1 MPKKKGKVVEMEQ
14 QEERTEAL
22 EPTMVML
29 KELQPLGDSLNI
41 LINTPGLTGQELYW
55 GKRSLKQ
62 VERAMGTAREVS
74 KELIDTFAKKDDDG
88 NPIIDFE
95 KQEVAFENEK
105 DRETYHKELEVR
117 FSESLEV
124 KLFKYAQHTLMG
136 TRFTG
141 QVPDMELLVQY
152 CGA

>member
-1 MPKKKGKVVEMEQ
+1 
-14 QEERTEAL
+14 
-22 EPTMVML
+22 
-29 KELQPLGDSLNI
+29 
-41 LINTPGLTGQELYW
+41 
-55 GKRSLKQ
+55 
-62 VERAMGTAREVS
+62 
-74 KELIDTFAKKDDDG
+74 LIDTFAKKDDEG